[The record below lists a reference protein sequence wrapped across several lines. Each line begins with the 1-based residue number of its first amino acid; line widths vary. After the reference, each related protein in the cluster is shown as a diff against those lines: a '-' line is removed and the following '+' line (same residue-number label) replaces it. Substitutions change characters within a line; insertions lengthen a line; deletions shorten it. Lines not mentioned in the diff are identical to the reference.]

1 MSAVLTVES
10 VSKRYRIQR
19 NRPITIKESIIRR
32 LTGRYD
38 RSNVFWALRDV
49 NFSIE
54 HGQTFGIIGHNGA
67 GKSTLLRLLCGLGRP
82 TSGRI
87 RCGGMVNGLLE
98 LGSGFQP
105 DMTGREN
112 LVTGGILSG
121 LTKRQV
127 WEKQDEIIAFAELE
141 DFIDQ
146 PVRTYSNGMYLR
158 LAFAAAIHFDPDV
171 LVVDEVLAVGD
182 SRFQQKCFEWL
193 AAFRAAGKTSILT
206 SHDSA
211 QIRSLCDEVLVLE
224 EGQVVM
230 EGDPKSAILCYND
243 LMRQRTEKRAAQLS
257 GGIIQHNLVVDHG
270 SRMGTQEAE
279 ICAVNLYDTHGGTID
294 NLDSGGSLTIELEY
308 NLAKPVLDMAL
319 LLGIYSEAN
328 VKCFETYVPSVSTA
342 FGPLNKRGSFSCHLS
357 ALPLL
362 PGRYYI
368 NVSLYSP
375 DWNYI
380 YDHHW
385 EMHPLHINGTSSCVS
400 GVVSLQPVWS
410 YSNTKVKKCYEDVRI
425 NKDESNIV

>member
-1 MSAVLTVES
+1 MSAVLTAES

-19 NRPITIKESIIRR
+19 NRPFTIKESIIRR
-32 LTGRYD
+32 LTGRHSRD
-38 RSNVFWALRDV
+38 NVFWALHDV
-49 NFSIE
+49 TFSVE
-54 HGQTFGIIGHNGA
+54 QGRALGIIGHNGA

-82 TSGRI
+82 TNGRI
-87 RCGGMVNGLLE
+87 RHVGQVSGLLD
-98 LGSGFQP
+98 LGGGFHP

-112 LVTGGILSG
+112 LMTGGILSG

-127 WEKQDEIIAFAELE
+127 LAKQEEIIAFAELE
-141 DFIDQ
+141 EFIDQ

-171 LVVDEVLAVGD
+171 LVIDEVLAVGD

-206 SHDSA
+206 SHDSE

-224 EGQVVM
+224 EGRVVM
-230 EGDPKSAILCYND
+230 EGDPKSAIQCYND

-257 GGIIQHNLVVDHG
+257 GGTIQPGLVVDHG

-279 ICAVNLYDTHGGTID
+279 ICAVNLYDTHGRTI
-294 NLDSGGSLTIELEY
+294 NTLDSGGSLTIELEY
-308 NLAKPVLDMAL
+308 NLVKPVPDMAL
-319 LLGIYSEAN
+319 VLGIYSETN
-328 VKCFETYVPSVSTA
+328 VKCFETYVPSANTT
-342 FGPLNKRGSFSCHLS
+342 FGPVNKRGSFSCQMS

-368 NVSLYSP
+368 NVTLYSP
-375 DWNYI
+375 DWNYM

-385 EMHPLHINGTSSCVS
+385 EMHPLYINGTSSGVS
-400 GVVSLQPVWS
+400 GVISLQPVWS
-410 YSNTKVKKCYEDVRI
+410 CSKYKVKKLL
-425 NKDESNIV
+425 